1 MNGYTFYWSIVWDA
15 MPQLLAGAWVSIQ
28 LTFLG
33 LILGTICALPMAV
46 ARQREKGWGWRFASV
61 WVELA
66 RNTPVLF
73 QVYMIYFGIGALGL
87 NISSYLAILI
97 AITFNNAGYLAEI
110 FRGGLAAIPPQQTS
124 AAVSLG
130 MTRFQA
136 FVHIIFPQMLKVIF
150 LAYVTQGIWGMLNTS
165 MGMMIG
171 LKELSGVA
179 QYEQSRSFRTFEFF
193 IVTAAIYY
201 LIAKLLQFTAQ
212 IVFRLK
218 YRS

>member
-28 LTFLG
+28 ITFLA
-33 LILGTICALPMAV
+33 LFLGTLCALPMAV
-46 ARQREKGWGWRFASV
+46 ARQRESGIGWRIATV
-61 WVELA
+61 WVELS

-73 QVYMIYFGIGALGL
+73 QVYMMYFGIGALGL
-87 NISSYLAILI
+87 NISSYLAILV
-97 AITFNNAGYLAEI
+97 AITFNNAGYLTEI
-110 FRGGLAAIPPQQTS
+110 FRGGLAAIPPTQTS

-136 FVHIIFPQMLKVIF
+136 FIHIIFPQMLKVIF

-165 MGMMIG
+165 LGMVIG

-179 QYEQSRSFRTFEFF
+179 QYEQARSFRTFEFF
-193 IVTAAIYY
+193 IVTAVLYY
-201 LIAKLLQFTAQ
+201 LIAKLLQYAAQ
-212 IVFRLK
+212 LAYRLA